1 MRRPFSE
8 YLQTNI
14 IVSDGAMGTELYSKG
29 VFLNRCFDELNLSH
43 PELVQQVHHDYL
55 IAGAEVIETNTFGA
69 NRIKLEPHGL
79 ADRLEDIIRA
89 GVRIAREVAGDK
101 AYVGGSIGPLG
112 VRVHPYGKISMEEA
126 KQIFSEQVNLLLE
139 EGVDLVCL
147 ETFVDRH
154 EIQAAILAA
163 REVGDL
169 PVMAMFT
176 LDDDGNSQDG
186 SPPEEFALRLQEWGA
201 DIIGVNCGVGPQV
214 MLESLERIASTVQS
228 RLVAQPNAGKPRNFE
243 GRNLY
248 LSSPEYLANYAR
260 RFVQSGVHVVGGCCG
275 TTPAHIHA
283 IRTAVQEL
291 GPGKRRPS
299 VTSVRKEGPTP
310 TVIPP
315 PRRSPFAARL
325 YEKKTVEVVHIVPS
339 RGVDPATV
347 MDKLQLLKEGGVDA
361 VRISEAPRSSA
372 SMGALAL
379 AVLATRESGVNSI
392 LHYTCRDRDLLVMQS
407 ELLGAHALGVRN
419 LFLSTGEPIRV
430 GAYFDATAVMDVDAI
445 GLTRLIAELNE
456 GRDLGG
462 KPLNQTAR
470 FFVGVSVNAEAAKLK
485 EEVARLARK
494 VAVGAHYV
502 VTEPVV
508 GIERLEPFLRKVEE
522 LSIPVIVGVRPLTSL
537 QDMEFLVNE
546 ISGVHIPDWVA
557 ARMREASSPESQKE
571 TGIEVARKTAA
582 AARKLGLGVEV
593 VISDDDYATAL
604 KILS

>member
-582 AARKLGLGVEV
+582 AARKIGLGVEV

>member
-126 KQIFSEQVNLLLE
+126 KQIFSEQVNLLSE
-139 EGVDLVCL
+139 AGVDLVCL

-163 REVGDL
+163 RAVGDL

-248 LSSPEYLANYAR
+248 LSSPE
-260 RFVQSGVHVVGGCCG
+260 
-275 TTPAHIHA
+275 
-283 IRTAVQEL
+283 
-291 GPGKRRPS
+291 
-299 VTSVRKEGPTP
+299 
-310 TVIPP
+310 
-315 PRRSPFAARL
+315 
-325 YEKKTVEVVHIVPS
+325 
-339 RGVDPATV
+339 
-347 MDKLQLLKEGGVDA
+347 
-361 VRISEAPRSSA
+361 
-372 SMGALAL
+372 
-379 AVLATRESGVNSI
+379 
-392 LHYTCRDRDLLVMQS
+392 
-407 ELLGAHALGVRN
+407 
-419 LFLSTGEPIRV
+419 
-430 GAYFDATAVMDVDAI
+430 
-445 GLTRLIAELNE
+445 
-456 GRDLGG
+456 
-462 KPLNQTAR
+462 
-470 FFVGVSVNAEAAKLK
+470 
-485 EEVARLARK
+485 
-494 VAVGAHYV
+494 
-502 VTEPVV
+502 
-508 GIERLEPFLRKVEE
+508 
-522 LSIPVIVGVRPLTSL
+522 
-537 QDMEFLVNE
+537 
-546 ISGVHIPDWVA
+546 
-557 ARMREASSPESQKE
+557 
-571 TGIEVARKTAA
+571 
-582 AARKLGLGVEV
+582 
-593 VISDDDYATAL
+593 
-604 KILS
+604 

>member
-1 MRRPFSE
+1 MQESH
-8 YLQTNI
+8 
-14 IVSDGAMGTELYSKG
+14 GTSRG
-29 VFLNRCFDELNLSH
+29 
-43 PELVQQVHHDYL
+43 
-55 IAGAEVIETNTFGA
+55 ET
-69 NRIKLEPHGL
+69 
-79 ADRLEDIIRA
+79 
-89 GVRIAREVAGDK
+89 
-101 AYVGGSIGPLG
+101 SI
-112 VRVHPYGKISMEEA
+112 
-126 KQIFSEQVNLLLE
+126 
-139 EGVDLVCL
+139 
-147 ETFVDRH
+147 
-154 EIQAAILAA
+154 
-163 REVGDL
+163 
-169 PVMAMFT
+169 
-176 LDDDGNSQDG
+176 
-186 SPPEEFALRLQEWGA
+186 SPPRS
-201 DIIGVNCGVGPQV
+201 N
-214 MLESLERIASTVQS
+214 
-228 RLVAQPNAGKPRNFE
+228 
-243 GRNLY
+243 
-248 LSSPEYLANYAR
+248 LANYAR

-291 GPGKRRPS
+291 GPEKRRPS
-299 VTSVRKEGPTP
+299 VASVRKEGPTP
-310 TVIPP
+310 TIIPP

-339 RGVDPATV
+339 RGVDPAAV

-430 GAYFDATAVMDVDAI
+430 GVYFDATAVMDVDAI

-494 VAVGAHYV
+494 VEVGAHYV

-508 GIERLEPFLRKVEE
+508 GIERLEPFLKRVEG

-557 ARMREASSPESQKE
+557 ARMREATSPESQKE

-582 AARKLGLGVEV
+582 AVRKLGLGVEV